1 MRIERLAGGPI
12 VRPHMDARMGENV
25 NGPSLVRAPD
35 WVQRPL
41 GRYYLYFGHH
51 QGTYI
56 RLAYAD
62 ALTGPWRTHPAGV
75 LDLAETPFAGHIA
88 SPDVHVDPQRREVR
102 LYYHGPLRPEE
113 RAGPLGRWGGQATRV
128 AVSADGLRFTSRE
141 EVLGAPYL
149 RVLRHGDWHY
159 ALGMPGHL
167 FRSRDGLS
175 GFEEGPN
182 AFAGVAPGMRHA
194 AFLRRGDDLRVF
206 YTNRG
211 DCPERVLV
219 AGIDLRAGWPDWRPG
234 PPAEV
239 LAPETA
245 YEGAGLPLV
254 PSEGGKIDGPARQL
268 RDPAIFEEDGQTYL
282 LYAVAG
288 EQGLAIA
295 RLTDVEERGAGR

>member
-1 MRIERLAGGPI
+1 MRIERLGDGPI
-12 VRPHMDARMGENV
+12 VRPHMDARMGGNV

-35 WVQRPL
+35 WVPRPL
-41 GRYYLYFGHH
+41 GKYYLYFGHH

-62 ALTGPWRTHPAGV
+62 ALTGPWRTHEPGV
-75 LDLAETPFAGHIA
+75 LDLADSRFVKHIA
-88 SPDVHVDPQRREVR
+88 SPDAHVDPQRREVR
-102 LYYHGPLRPEE
+102 LYYHGPLTPEE

-128 AVSADGLRFTSRE
+128 AVSADGITFAVRD

-149 RVLRHGDWHY
+149 RVLRHGGWHY

-167 FRSRDGLS
+167 FRSRDVRS
-175 GFEEGPN
+175 AFEEGPN
-182 AFAGVAPGMRHA
+182 PFAAVAPGMRHA
-194 AFLRRGDDLRVF
+194 ALLRRGDALRVF

-219 AGIDLRAGWPDWRPG
+219 STIDLRTAWPDWRPSE
-234 PPAEV
+234 PAEV

-245 YEGAGLPLV
+245 YEGADLPLV
-254 PSEGGKIDGPARQL
+254 PSAGGRIDGPARQL
-268 RDPAIFEEDGQTYL
+268 RDPAIFEEDGETYL

-295 RLTDVEERGAGR
+295 RLIEREQEGAG